1 MGNIFNELRRRNV
14 FRIAGVY
21 AVVGWLLAQVSVTLE
36 TAIGLPPWFDGFVIA
51 LLLIGFPI
59 ALILAWAFEMTPEG
73 MKLTAA
79 VPESESIHAKT
90 GKKLDYVIIGGLALV
105 VVIIG
110 ADRMMP
116 EQTIAANNIGDASN
130 ASRTANAAPE
140 ISAATIAV
148 LPFTDLSPDKDQEY
162 FADGISEEI
171 LNVLA
176 NIDALD
182 VTSRTSAFAFK
193 SQSELS
199 IRDIAAS
206 LKVRHVLE
214 GSVRKAGNNIRI
226 TAQLIDAQTD
236 QHLWSETYDKA
247 LTAENVFAIQDE
259 IAKAI
264 TIELKQRLNVD
275 LGFEDAPRH
284 SGGTT
289 EIDAYAAYLKGR
301 DLLIN
306 RNYVK
311 LPLAIAAFEQ
321 AVAADSAFARGW
333 GSLAVAYAV
342 SPDWAFFDRDYR
354 ALAKDAAERAL
365 ALDPENS
372 MAFTALGQNNVSQD
386 YEVGIDYYLRAIAVD
401 PKNTTAILWLAQ
413 TYSRLGYFD
422 RALETV
428 SRCLDIDPNYP
439 ICMYTYVEIQLLAGR
454 YNDAMARLSP
464 LMATEH
470 TETYSALL
478 GVVAQHEPQLL
489 LEFML
494 GDAVDTLPGD
504 TRWMV
509 PYLTR
514 ALSDEDYD
522 REAALALLITRL
534 RDQGYNLD
542 SDPYSES
549 VVRLAFRNYD
559 EMPLDNAPDWWWF
572 PGYKGLHQSA
582 AAHAA
587 IRAAKLPDYWREHGF
602 PPQCKPIST
611 KDGGKDD
618 FECE

>member
-1 MGNIFNELRRRNV
+1 MNKLFAELRRRNV
-14 FRIAGVY
+14 FRVAGVY
-21 AVVGWLLAQVSVTLE
+21 AVVGWLLAQVAATLE
-36 TAIGLPPWFDGFVIA
+36 GAVGLPAWFDGFVVSYI
-51 LLLIGFPI
+51 
-59 ALILAWAFEMTPEG
+59 
-73 MKLTAA
+73 
-79 VPESESIHAKT
+79 
-90 GKKLDYVIIGGLALV
+90 IIGGLALV
-105 VVIIG
+105 GVMIV
-110 ADRMMP
+110 ADRLMP
-116 EQTIAANNIGDASN
+116 AQTSASSKIGDAMIEGD
-130 ASRTANAAPE
+130 AANGAPE
-140 ISAATIAV
+140 IAAATIAV

-206 LKVRHVLE
+206 LRVRHVLE
-214 GSVRKAGNNIRI
+214 GSIRKAGDTIRI

-247 LTAENVFAIQDE
+247 LTAENVFTIQDE

-264 TIELKQRLNVD
+264 TIELKKRLNVD
-275 LGFEDAPRH
+275 IGIEDAQVH

-289 EIDAYAAYLKGR
+289 EIDAYEAYLKGR
-301 DLLIN
+301 DLLLN

-311 LPLAIAAFEQ
+311 LPLAITAFEQ
-321 AVAADSAFARGW
+321 AVAADPAFARAW
-333 GSLAVAYAV
+333 GGLAVAYAV

-354 ALAKDAAERAL
+354 TLAKDAAARAL
-365 ALDPENS
+365 ALDPNNS
-372 MAFTALGQNNVSQD
+372 MAMTALGQNNLSLDFEVAID
-386 YEVGIDYYLRAIAVD
+386 HYERAIAAD

-439 ICMYTYVEIQLLAGR
+439 VCMYTYVEIQLLAGR
-454 YNDAMARLSP
+454 YDDAMARLSP

-470 TETYSALL
+470 AETYSALL
-478 GVVAQHEPQLL
+478 GLAAQREPQLL
-489 LEFML
+489 VEFML

-522 REAALALLITRL
+522 REVALALLITRL
-534 RDQGYNLD
+534 RDQGYDL
-542 SDPYSES
+542 SADPYSET
-549 VVRLAFRNYD
+549 VVRLAFRDYD
-559 EMPLDNAPDWWWF
+559 NLPHDNAPDWWWF

-582 AAHAA
+582 AAHDA
-587 IRAAKLPDYWREHGF
+587 IRAAKLPDYWRAHGF
-602 PPQCKPIST
+602 PPQCKPV
-611 KDGGKDD
+611 GNDD